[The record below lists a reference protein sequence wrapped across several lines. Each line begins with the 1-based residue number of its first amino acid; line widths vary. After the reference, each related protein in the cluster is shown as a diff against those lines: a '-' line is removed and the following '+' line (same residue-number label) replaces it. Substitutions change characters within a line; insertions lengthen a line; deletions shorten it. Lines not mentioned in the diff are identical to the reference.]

1 MQKDRES
8 SASSS
13 PLPSSPL
20 SNSQIHDQFTPVS
33 AYPTP
38 ILEDVVSTPTFESRS
53 SSSILPSNAIINGTT
68 GGFMVDNDGPS
79 LASTL
84 APPTPTKSAIISSQG
99 TISITIL
106 ELKGQDG
113 SNDKRLVS
121 VRNKG
126 KAIGVTSAHKG
137 DPARFDETF
146 TIKTNDGPCDL
157 DFTVL

>member
-1 MQKDRES
+1 
-8 SASSS
+8 
-13 PLPSSPL
+13 
-20 SNSQIHDQFTPVS
+20 
-33 AYPTP
+33 
-38 ILEDVVSTPTFESRS
+38 
-53 SSSILPSNAIINGTT
+53 
-68 GGFMVDNDGPS
+68 MVDNDGPS

-84 APPTPTKSAIISSQG
+84 APPTPTKSAIVSSQG
-99 TISITIL
+99 TVSITIL

-121 VRNKG
+121 VRSKG
-126 KAIGVTSAHKG
+126 KTIGVTSAHKG